1 MANEKHEPQGS
12 RHPRQKWLPAAAAI
26 LLLVLLVAGFSV
38 RYISFVSQTI
48 YQESTSHLQ
57 ELLHKSNNML
67 SEMVR
72 KNLTYLHLYNGFLE
86 STSDEAEIQAY
97 IEQAQQ
103 DTGFAGFYF
112 LTYDGNY
119 MTVTGETGYLGLQ
132 ANLDEK
138 LADGDDIVMNTALPG
153 KPQLLVFA
161 CPKTQGSY
169 RGFAYDA
176 IAISYY
182 NDAVLRLL
190 DSSAFEGNASSY
202 VVYPDGRVVIDNSV
216 NRKETIY
223 NFIAM
228 LRDHSDLSEEQILAL
243 SDAFAQGSSGNLK
256 VKLGDTRYYLVYE
269 GTAVQN
275 WTMVGLV
282 PVSIVNASLDGL
294 WFHTIQIVAGIAFG
308 FAVLVILLIA
318 RRSHATLR
326 RKDTEIRYRDVLFQ
340 KLSLNV
346 DDVFLMLDAETY
358 KVDYVS
364 PNIGRLLGIPWRK
377 VRQDVHALAALYPK
391 EDLDRDK
398 NFLEGLSRGEQR
410 EWDTAYL
417 HQETREPRWFHVVA
431 MGSEVEDRT
440 KYILVMSD
448 RTADKQV
455 NQALS
460 DAVAAAETANRAK
473 STFLSNMSHDIRTPM
488 NAIIGFT
495 TLAISNLDDKER
507 VKDYLTKTL
516 ASSNHLLSLINDVL
530 DMSRIESGK
539 IHLEEVEVNL
549 SDVLHDLK
557 TIVSGQIYAKQLELY
572 MDSMDVT
579 DEDVYCDK
587 TRLNQILLNLLS
599 NAIKF
604 TPAGGTVSVR
614 VRQLAG
620 QARGCGQYEFRIKD
634 NGIGMSR
641 EFAKKIFEPFERER
655 TSTVSRIQGTG
666 LGMAITKNI
675 VDMMGGTIEV
685 QTAQGKGSEFIVRVP
700 LRVQAE
706 HRPVEKITELEGLKA
721 LVVDDD
727 FNTCDSVTKM
737 LVKVGM
743 RAEWTLSGK
752 EAVLR
757 ARQSIEM
764 SDVYHAYIIDWRLP
778 DMNGIEVTRQIRSL
792 HDDTPIIILT
802 AYDWS
807 DIEVEAKAAGVTAFC
822 SKPMF
827 LSDLRET
834 LMSALGQK
842 QTDAAQELLPQK
854 DADFKGRHI
863 LLVEDNE
870 LNREIAQEILRE
882 YGFRVDTAENGAVA
896 VEKVSTAAPGSY
908 DLVLMDVQM
917 PVMDG
922 YTATRQI
929 RALENPAL
937 AGVPILAMTA
947 NAFDE
952 DRRRAMES
960 GMNGFLS
967 KPIVIGDLVQELHK
981 IL

>member
-1 MANEKHEPQGS
+1 MPDEKHEPNRNG
-12 RHPRQKWLPAAAAI
+12 HFRQKLFSAAAI
-26 LLLVLLVAGFSV
+26 LLLVLLAASFGLQ
-38 RYISFVSQTI
+38 YLSFVSQTI
-48 YQESTSHLQ
+48 YQESTSHLE

-67 SEMVR
+67 KEMVR
-72 KNLTYLHLYNGFLE
+72 KNVSYLHLYNRFLE
-86 STSDEAEIQAY
+86 STSDADAIQAY
-97 IEQAQQ
+97 IEKAQQ
-103 DTGFAGFYF
+103 DIGFAGFYF
-112 LTYDGNY
+112 LSYDGNY

-132 ANLDEK
+132 TNLDEK
-138 LADGDDIVMNTALPG
+138 LADGEDIVVNTALPG
-153 KPQLLVFA
+153 KAQMLVFI
-161 CPKTQGSY
+161 CPETQGSY

-176 IAISYY
+176 VAISYY
-182 NDAVLRLL
+182 NDAVLKLL
-190 DSSAFEGNASSY
+190 DNSAFQGNASNY
-202 VVYPDGRVVIDNSV
+202 VIYSDGRVVIDNSV
-216 NRKETIY
+216 NRRKTIY

-228 LRDHSDLSEEQILAL
+228 LRDSSDLSEEEILTL
-243 SDAFAQGSSGNLK
+243 SGDFAQGRSGNRKLM
-256 VKLGDTRYYLVYE
+256 LGDTNYYLVYE
-269 GTAVQN
+269 GTAVHN

-282 PVSIVNASLDGL
+282 PVNIVNASLDKL
-294 WFHTIQIVAGIAFG
+294 WFRTVQIVTGIAVG
-308 FAVLVILLIA
+308 LAAAIILLI
-318 RRSHATLR
+318 LR
-326 RKDTEIRYRDVLFQ
+326 RNRTTLHQKNTEILYRDELFQ

-346 DDVFLMLDAETY
+346 DDVFLMLDAETS

-364 PNIGRLLGIPWRK
+364 PNVERLLGIPWK
-377 VRQDVHALAALYPK
+377 EVRQDVFV
-391 EDLDRDK
+391 LDRLHPKDSPAHGK
-398 NFLEGLSRGEQR
+398 NFLEGLLSGQQR
-410 EWDTAYL
+410 EWDLEYE
-417 HQETREPRWFHVVA
+417 HQKTGERRWFHNIA
-431 MGSEVEDRT
+431 IGSEVEGRT
-440 KYILVMSD
+440 KYILVLSD
-448 RTADKQV
+448 RTADKQA
-455 NQALS
+455 NQALLE
-460 DAVAAAETANRAK
+460 AVAAAETANRAK

-495 TLAISNLDDKER
+495 TLAVSNIDDKER

-539 IHLEEVEVNL
+539 IHLEETEVNL

-557 TIVSGQIYAKQLELY
+557 TIVSGQIHAKQLDLY
-572 MDSMDVT
+572 MDAMDVT

-587 TRLNQILLNLLS
+587 TRLNQVLLNLLS

-604 TPAGGTVSVR
+604 TPAGGMVSVR

-620 QARGCGQYEFRIKD
+620 PMHGCGQYEFRIKD
-634 NGIGMSR
+634 NGIGMSP
-641 EFAKKIFEPFERER
+641 EFAQKIFEPFERER
-655 TSTVSRIQGTG
+655 TSTVSKIQGTG

-685 QTAQGKGSEFIVRVP
+685 QTEQGKGTEFIIRVP
-700 LRVQAE
+700 LRAQAE

-743 RAEWTLSGK
+743 RSEWTLSGK

-764 SDVYHAYIIDWRLP
+764 SDAYHAYIIDWRLP

-792 HDDTPIIILT
+792 NDDTPIIILT

-842 QTDAAQELLPQK
+842 QTDAAQGLLPEK
-854 DADFKGRHI
+854 NADFKGKQI

-882 YGFRVDTAENGAVA
+882 YGFLVDTAENGAVA

-917 PVMDG
+917 PIMDG
-922 YTATRQI
+922 YTATRKI
-929 RALENPAL
+929 RALDDPARATL
-937 AGVPILAMTA
+937 PIIAMTA

-952 DRRRAMES
+952 DRRNALES

>member
-1 MANEKHEPQGS
+1 MADEKRKPKRSCHF
-12 RHPRQKWLPAAAAI
+12 RQKWLPAVCAI
-26 LLLVLLVAGFSV
+26 LLLVLLAVGLSV

-48 YQESTSHLQ
+48 YQESTSHL
-57 ELLHKSNNML
+57 EEVLHKSNNML
-67 SEMVR
+67 KEMVR
-72 KNLTYLHLYNGFLE
+72 KNLTYLHLYNGFLA

-97 IEQAQQ
+97 IEAAQQ
-103 DTGFAGFYF
+103 DTGFVGFYF
-112 LTYDGNY
+112 LSYDGNY

-138 LADGDDIVMNTALPG
+138 LSKGEDIVMNAALPG
-153 KPQLLVFA
+153 KPQMLVFA
-161 CPKTQGSY
+161 SPKTQGSY
-169 RGFAYDA
+169 QGFAYDA
-176 IAISYY
+176 IAIAYY
-182 NDAVLRLL
+182 NDAVLKLL
-190 DSSAFEGNASSY
+190 DNSAFQGNASNY
-202 VVYPDGRVVIDNSV
+202 VIYPDGRVVIDNSV
-216 NRKETIY
+216 NRKETVY

-228 LRDHSDLSEEQILAL
+228 LRDYSDLSEGQILAL
-243 SDAFAQGSSGNLK
+243 SDAFAQGSSGNLR
-256 VKLGDTRYYLVYE
+256 VKLGDTSYYLVYE
-269 GTAVQN
+269 GTAVQS
-275 WTMVGLV
+275 WTMLGLV
-282 PVSIVNASLDGL
+282 PVRIVNASLDKL
-294 WFHTIQIVAGIAFG
+294 WFRTAQIVAGITVG
-308 FAVLVILLIA
+308 MAVLVILLIV
-318 RRSHATLR
+318 RRSHTTLR
-326 RKDTEIRYRDVLFQ
+326 RKNTEISYRDELFK

-346 DDVFLMLDAETY
+346 DDVFLMLDAETA

-364 PNIGRLLGIPWRK
+364 PNIERLLGIPWK
-377 VRQDVHALAALYPK
+377 EVRQDARVLAALHPK
-391 EDLDRDK
+391 DSPDRDK
-398 NFLEGLSRGEQR
+398 NYLEGLLSGQQR
-410 EWDTAYL
+410 EWDDEYVHL
-417 HQETREPRWFHVVA
+417 ETGERRWFHIVA
-431 MGSEVEDRT
+431 MGSEVEGRT
-440 KYILVMSD
+440 KHILVISD

-495 TLAISNLDDKER
+495 TLAISNIDDKNR
-507 VKDYLTKTL
+507 VKDYLSKTL

-539 IHLEEVEVNL
+539 LHLEEVEVNL

-572 MDSMDVT
+572 MDAMDVT

-620 QARGCGQYEFRIKD
+620 QVRGCGQYEFRIKD
-634 NGIGMSR
+634 NGIGMSP

-685 QTAQGKGSEFIVRVP
+685 QTAQGKGSEFIIRVP

-764 SDVYHAYIIDWRLP
+764 SDAYHAYIIDWRLP

-792 HDDTPIIILT
+792 NDDTPIIILT

-842 QTDAAQELLPQK
+842 LTDASQELLPEK
-854 DADFKGRHI
+854 NADFKDKHI

-882 YGFRVDTAENGAVA
+882 YGFQVDTAENGEVA
-896 VEKVSTAAPGSY
+896 VERVSTAAPGSY

-922 YTATRQI
+922 YTATRKI
-929 RALENPAL
+929 RALDDPAR
-937 AGVPILAMTA
+937 AKIPILAMTA

-952 DRRRAMES
+952 DRCNALES

-967 KPIVIGDLVQELHK
+967 KPIVISDLVQELHK

>member
-1 MANEKHEPQGS
+1 MADEKRKPKRS
-12 RHPRQKWLPAAAAI
+12 CHPRQKWLPAAAAI
-26 LLLVLLVAGFSV
+26 LLLVLLAVGLSV

-48 YQESTSHLQ
+48 YQESTSHL
-57 ELLHKSNNML
+57 EEVLHKSNNML
-67 SEMVR
+67 KEMVR
-72 KNLTYLHLYNGFLE
+72 KNVTYLHLYNGFLE
-86 STSDEAEIQAY
+86 NTSDEDEIQAY
-97 IEQAQQ
+97 IKQAQQ
-103 DTGFAGFYF
+103 DTGFANFYF

-119 MTVTGETGYLGLQ
+119 ITVTGETGYLGLQ
-132 ANLDEK
+132 ANLDEQLSEGK
-138 LADGDDIVMNTALPG
+138 DIVMNTSLPG
-153 KPQLLVFA
+153 RPQMLAFI
-161 CPKTQGSY
+161 CPETQGSY

-182 NDAVLRLL
+182 NDAVLTLL
-190 DSSAFEGNASSY
+190 DNSAFEGNASNY
-202 VVYPDGRVVIDNSV
+202 VIYPDGRVVIDNSV

-228 LRDHSDLSEEQILAL
+228 LRDHSDLSEEQITEL
-243 SDAFAQGSSGNLK
+243 SNAFAQGSSGNLK
-256 VKLGDTRYYLVYE
+256 VKLGDTSYYMVYE
-269 GTAVQN
+269 GTAVQS

-282 PVSIVNASLDGL
+282 PVSIVNASLDEL
-294 WFHTIQIVAGIAFG
+294 WFHTVQIVAGIVAG
-308 FAVLVILLIA
+308 LALLVILLIV
-318 RRSHATLR
+318 RRSHTTLR
-326 RKDTEIRYRDVLFQ
+326 RKNTEISYRDELFQ

-346 DDVFLMLDAETY
+346 DDVFLMLDAETS

-364 PNIGRLLGIPWRK
+364 PNIERLLGIPWRE
-377 VRQDVHALAALYPK
+377 VRQDARVLAALHPK
-391 EDLDRDK
+391 DDPDRDK
-398 NFLEGLSRGEQR
+398 NYLEGLLSGEQR
-410 EWDTAYL
+410 EWDTEYE
-417 HQETREPRWFHVVA
+417 HRETKERRWFHNIA
-431 MGSEVEDRT
+431 MGSEVEGRT

-495 TLAISNLDDKER
+495 TLAISNIDDKNR
-507 VKDYLTKTL
+507 VKDYLSKTL
-516 ASSNHLLSLINDVL
+516 ASSNQLLSLINDVL

-557 TIVSGQIYAKQLELY
+557 TIVSGQIFAKQLELY
-572 MDSMDVT
+572 MDVMDVT

-620 QARGCGQYEFRIKD
+620 KVRGCGQYEFRIKD
-634 NGIGMSR
+634 NGIGMSP
-641 EFAKKIFEPFERER
+641 EFAQKIFEPFERER

-685 QTAQGKGSEFIVRVP
+685 QTAQGKGTEFTVCVP
-700 LRVQAE
+700 MRAQTE
-706 HRPVEKITELEGLKA
+706 QRPVEKITELEGLKA

-764 SDVYHAYIIDWRLP
+764 SDAYHAYIIDWRLP
-778 DMNGIEVTRQIRSL
+778 DMNGIEVTRRIRSL
-792 HDDTPIIILT
+792 NDDTPIIILT

-822 SKPMF
+822 AKPMF
-827 LSDLRET
+827 MSDLRET

-842 QTDAAQELLPQK
+842 QTDAAQGLLPDK
-854 DADFKGRHI
+854 NADFKGKHI

-882 YGFRVDTAENGAVA
+882 YGFLVDSAENGAVA
-896 VEKVSTAAPGSY
+896 VEKVSTAAPDSY

-917 PVMDG
+917 PIMDG

-929 RALENPAL
+929 RALDDPARAKL
-937 AGVPILAMTA
+937 PILAMTA

-952 DRRRAMES
+952 DRRNALES

>member
-1 MANEKHEPQGS
+1 MADEKRKPKRS
-12 RHPRQKWLPAAAAI
+12 CHPRQKWLPAAAAI
-26 LLLVLLVAGFSV
+26 LLLVLLAVGLSV
-38 RYISFVSQTI
+38 RYIAFVSQTI
-48 YQESTSHLQ
+48 YQESTSHL
-57 ELLHKSNNML
+57 EEVLHKSNNML
-67 SEMVR
+67 KEMVR
-72 KNLTYLHLYNGFLE
+72 KNVTYLHLYNGFLE
-86 STSDEAEIQAY
+86 NTSDEDEIQAY
-97 IEQAQQ
+97 IEQAQKN
-103 DTGFAGFYF
+103 TGFANFYF

-119 MTVTGETGYLGLQ
+119 ITVTGETGYLGLQ
-132 ANLDEK
+132 TNLDEK
-138 LADGDDIVMNTALPG
+138 LAHDEDVVVNTALPG
-153 KPQLLVFA
+153 KPQMLAFI
-161 CPKTQGSY
+161 CPETQGSY

-190 DSSAFEGNASSY
+190 DNSAFEGNASNY
-202 VVYPDGRVVIDNSV
+202 VIYPDGRVVIDNSV

-228 LRDHSDLSEEQILAL
+228 LRDHSDLSEEQITEL
-243 SDAFAQGSSGNLK
+243 SNAFAQGSSGNLR
-256 VKLGDTRYYLVYE
+256 VKLSDTSYYLVYE

-282 PVSIVNASLDGL
+282 PVSIVNANLDEL
-294 WFHTIQIVAGIAFG
+294 WFRTAQIVAGIVAG
-308 FAVLVILLIA
+308 LALLVILLIV
-318 RRSHATLR
+318 RRSHTTLR
-326 RKDTEIRYRDVLFQ
+326 RKNTEILYRDELFQ
-340 KLSLNV
+340 KLSRNV
-346 DDVFLMLDAETY
+346 DDVFLMVDVKTTKA
-358 KVDYVS
+358 DYVS
-364 PNIGRLLGIPWRK
+364 PNIERLLGIPWRE
-377 VRQDVHALAALYPK
+377 VRQDARVLAALHPNGFP
-391 EDLDRDK
+391 ERDK
-398 NFLEGLSRGEQR
+398 NYLKGLLSGQQR
-410 EWDTAYL
+410 EWDFEFE
-417 HQETREPRWFHVVA
+417 HRETKERRWFHIIA
-431 MGSEVEDRT
+431 IGSEVEGRA
-440 KYILVMSD
+440 KYILVLSD

-460 DAVAAAETANRAK
+460 NAVAAAETANRAK

-495 TLAISNLDDKER
+495 TLALSNINDTER
-507 VKDYLTKTL
+507 VKDYLGKTL

-557 TIVSGQIYAKQLELY
+557 TIVSGQIFAKQLELY
-572 MDSMDVT
+572 MDVMDVT

-620 QARGCGQYEFRIKD
+620 KVHGCGQYEFRIKD
-634 NGIGMSR
+634 NGIGMSP

-685 QTAQGKGSEFIVRVP
+685 QTAQGKGTEFTVCVP
-700 LRVQAE
+700 MRAQTE
-706 HRPVEKITELEGLKA
+706 QRPVEKITELEGLKA

-764 SDVYHAYIIDWRLP
+764 SDAYHAYIIDWRLP
-778 DMNGIEVTRQIRSL
+778 DMNGIEVTRRIRSL
-792 HDDTPIIILT
+792 NDDTPIIILT

-827 LSDLRET
+827 MSDLREI

-842 QTDAAQELLPQK
+842 QTDAAQGLLPEK
-854 DADFKGRHI
+854 NADFKGKQI

-882 YGFRVDTAENGAVA
+882 YGFLVDTAENGAVA

-917 PVMDG
+917 PIMDG
-922 YTATRQI
+922 YTATRKI
-929 RALENPAL
+929 RALDDPARATL
-937 AGVPILAMTA
+937 PIIAMTA

-952 DRRRAMES
+952 DRRNALES